1 MHNNPIVIAVD
12 GWSSCGK
19 STMAKQLS
27 KELHYLFVD
36 SGAMYRAITLYFLQH
51 QLPVDNPEIV
61 LEALRNIHLAFHL
74 NPETMLN
81 EIYLNGKNVESE
93 IRALSIAE
101 KVSDVA
107 AISAIRSFAVQQQ
120 QEMGLKKGIVMDGRD
135 IGTTVFPHAQLKV
148 FMTAHPMIRAQ
159 RRFKE
164 MLEKGE
170 ESSLEEVMANLNMR
184 DYEDTHRSESPL
196 SKADD
201 AIVLDNSFLTPDEQL
216 AFVKQKLVDLKL
228 LTS

>member
-1 MHNNPIVIAVD
+1 MFMSRKPINIAID
-12 GWSSCGK
+12 GYSSCGK
-19 STMAKQLS
+19 STLAKALAKDIQFT
-27 KELHYLFVD
+27 YID
-36 SGAMYRAITLYFLQH
+36 SGAMYRCVTLYLMQ
-51 QLPVDNPEIV
+51 QNIEVDNKTGII
-61 LEALRNIHLAFHL
+61 EALPHIHIDVNF
-74 NPETMLN
+74 ETF
-81 EIYLNGKNVESE
+81 ILNGVDVSIDIRKME
-93 IRALSIAE
+93 ISQR
-101 KVSDVA
+101 VSQV
-107 AISAIRSFAVQQQ
+107 SAIKEVRQDMVRMQRHL
-120 QEMGLKKGIVMDGRD
+120 GNKIDIVMDGRD

-216 AFVKQKLVDLKL
+216 AFVKQKLVDLQL
-228 LTS
+228 FTS

>member
-1 MHNNPIVIAVD
+1 MSRKPINIAID
-12 GWSSCGK
+12 GYSSCGK
-19 STMAKQLS
+19 STLAKALAKDIQFT
-27 KELHYLFVD
+27 YID
-36 SGAMYRAITLYFLQH
+36 SGAMYRCVTLYLMQ
-51 QLPVDNPEIV
+51 QNIEVDNKTGII
-61 LEALRNIHLAFHL
+61 EALPHIHIDVNF
-74 NPETMLN
+74 ETF
-81 EIYLNGKNVESE
+81 ILNGIDVSKDIRKME
-93 IRALSIAE
+93 ISQR
-101 KVSDVA
+101 VSQV
-107 AISAIRSFAVQQQ
+107 SAIKEVRQDMVRMQRHL
-120 QEMGLKKGIVMDGRD
+120 GNKIDIVMDGRD

-216 AFVKQKLVDLKL
+216 AFVKQKLVDLQL